1 MRKKSFDDLREI
13 FEQAE
18 VGLLGFVE
26 RRKVLSD
33 LQTLSELID
42 DVGEQMN
49 ATGLE
54 FLFGTEY
61 EDFTVEFI
69 TNGFEAS
76 GGPDNP
82 FYRLVSI
89 SDAILFRTVGEDDIL
104 VSIGFLDPFKKKGEA
119 E

>member
-18 VGLLGFVE
+18 LGLLGFAE
-26 RRKVLSD
+26 RRNTLSD
-33 LQTLSELID
+33 LRIISELID
-42 DVGEQMN
+42 DVGDQMN
-49 ATGLE
+49 AIGLE

-61 EDFTVEFI
+61 EDFTVAFT

-89 SDAILFRTVGEDDIL
+89 ADAVLFRTVGEDEVL
-104 VSIGFLDPFKKKGEA
+104 VSVGFMDPFKRKGES